1 MIDRMRSV
9 IMHIVGFV
17 RRYAVIIC
25 FVIFGIMYGYLAFIS
40 TRQAAKT
47 PTDAELKE
55 RLQSTKRTKIDDT
68 AGKTLRDLSEQN
80 IEIKKEFE
88 EARNNPFSE

>member
-1 MIDRMRSV
+1 MEHVRNLIMQSV
-9 IMHIVGFV
+9 AFI

-25 FVIFGIMYGYLAFIS
+25 FVIFGAVYGYLAFTS
-40 TRQAAKT
+40 TRQAAMT
-47 PTDAELKE
+47 PSDAEINE
-55 RLQSTKRTKIDDT
+55 RLQSKKRTKIDDN